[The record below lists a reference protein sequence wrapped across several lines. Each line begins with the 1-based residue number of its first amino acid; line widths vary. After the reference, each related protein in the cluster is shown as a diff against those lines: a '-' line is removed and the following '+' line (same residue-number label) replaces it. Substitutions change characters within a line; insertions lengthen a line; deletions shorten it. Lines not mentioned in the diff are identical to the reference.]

1 MYQLFTA
8 GVTCL
13 IALYQAHANAWR
25 LVDDLAGIV
34 MALQNCMSTMEAL
47 AGEFENVGYTLADD
61 LALTPGTSAILNAFE
76 NVSQKIIRH
85 ITSSNGAFSVPTS
98 PMRVDNVTMVEQ
110 QDPMLNIQDFLDL
123 VGTGN
128 QQMPE
133 MGGGNIP
140 DPNLVFDDMW
150 QQMLNPNFEWD
161 TI

>member
-1 MYQLFTA
+1 
-8 GVTCL
+8 
-13 IALYQAHANAWR
+13 
-25 LVDDLAGIV
+25 
-34 MALQNCMSTMEAL
+34 
-47 AGEFENVGYTLADD
+47 
-61 LALTPGTSAILNAFE
+61 
-76 NVSQKIIRH
+76 
-85 ITSSNGAFSVPTS
+85 
-98 PMRVDNVTMVEQ
+98 MVEQ